1 MLLPYVTRRLAG
13 EQFFSQSHRILNNG
27 DFISIYTSQEGGVG
41 VGVTVPVV
49 GQECGSL
56 CVDSK
61 LLPQFYTAT
70 TNSRKAG
77 KYQFTM
83 SPKGEPEILR
93 YQHQLLPHP
102 VQTIE

>member
-1 MLLPYVTRRLAG
+1 MSHAG
-13 EQFFSQSHRILNNG
+13 WPGSNSSHSHIESWNNG
-27 DFISIYTSQEGGVG
+27 DFTSIYTSQEGGG

-77 KYQFTM
+77 KYHPTM

-93 YQHQLLPHP
+93 YQH
-102 VQTIE
+102 